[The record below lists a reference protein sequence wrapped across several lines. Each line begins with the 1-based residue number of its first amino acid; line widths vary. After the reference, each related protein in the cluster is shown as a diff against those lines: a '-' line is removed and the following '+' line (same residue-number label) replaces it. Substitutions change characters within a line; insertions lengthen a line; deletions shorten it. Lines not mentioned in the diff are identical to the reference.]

1 MHMCIEVRNLNFSH
15 DDNFLL
21 NDLSFRIDNKEIGYI
36 VGGSGSGKSS
46 LFNIISGLK
55 KPDSGEIICNKAYF
69 NNSNTFVEPEKRNIS
84 YVFQDFG
91 LFPHINAKKNIM
103 YAAEKDEKYLSKLLD
118 SLNLKD
124 HKEKMPFE
132 LSGGQQ
138 QRVSIARAIMRNP
151 SLLILDEPFSNLDI
165 ENTNNAI
172 NLVSHEI
179 NEMDIPCLIATHDYG
194 QLEKFDN
201 VQKIIL

>member
-1 MHMCIEVRNLNFSH
+1 MCIEVRNLNFSH

-21 NDLSFRIDNKEIGYI
+21 KDLSFRIDNKEIGYI
-36 VGGSGSGKSS
+36 VGDSGSGKSS

-69 NNSNTFVEPEKRNIS
+69 NNSNTFVEPENRNIG

-103 YAAEKDEKYLSKLLD
+103 YAADKDEKYLRKLLD
-118 SLNLKD
+118 SLNLRD

-179 NEMDIPCLIATHDYG
+179 NEMDIPCLIATHDYD

-201 VQKIIL
+201 VKKIIL

>member
-1 MHMCIEVRNLNFSH
+1 MCIEVRNLNFSH

-21 NDLSFRIDNKEIGYI
+21 KDLSFRIDNKEIGYI

-69 NNSNTFVEPEKRNIS
+69 NNSNTFVEPEKRNIG

-103 YAAEKDEKYLSKLLD
+103 YAAEKDEKYLRKLLD

>member
-1 MHMCIEVRNLNFSH
+1 MCIEVRNLNFSH
-15 DDNFLL
+15 DDSFLL
-21 NDLSFRIDNKEIGYI
+21 KDLSFRIDNKEIGYI

-46 LFNIISGLK
+46 LFDIISGLK

-69 NNSNTFVEPEKRNIS
+69 NNSNTFVEPEKRNIG

-179 NEMDIPCLIATHDYG
+179 NEMDIPCLIATHDYD

-201 VQKIIL
+201 VKKIIL

>member
-1 MHMCIEVRNLNFSH
+1 MCIEVRNLNFSH

-21 NDLSFRIDNKEIGYI
+21 KDLSFRIDNKEIGYI
-36 VGGSGSGKSS
+36 VGESGSGKSS

-69 NNSNTFVEPEKRNIS
+69 NNSNTFVEPEKRNIG

-103 YAAEKDEKYLSKLLD
+103 YAAEKDEKYLRKLLD

-172 NLVSHEI
+172 NLLSHEI
-179 NEMDIPCLIATHDYG
+179 NEMDIPCLIATHDYD

-201 VQKIIL
+201 VKKIIL

>member
-1 MHMCIEVRNLNFSH
+1 MCIEVRNLNFSH

-21 NDLSFRIDNKEIGYI
+21 KDLSFRIDNKEIGYI

-46 LFNIISGLK
+46 LFDIISGLK

-69 NNSNTFVEPEKRNIS
+69 NNSNTFVEPENRNIG

-103 YAAEKDEKYLSKLLD
+103 YAADKDEKYLRKLLD
-118 SLNLKD
+118 SLNLRD

-179 NEMDIPCLIATHDYG
+179 NEMDIPCLIATHDYD

-201 VQKIIL
+201 VKKIIL

>member
-1 MHMCIEVRNLNFSH
+1 MCIEVRNLNFSH
-15 DDNFLL
+15 DDSFLL
-21 NDLSFRIDNKEIGYI
+21 KDLSFRIDNKEIGYI

-46 LFNIISGLK
+46 LFDIISGLK

-69 NNSNTFVEPEKRNIS
+69 NNSNTFVEPENRNIG

-103 YAAEKDEKYLSKLLD
+103 YAADKDEKYLRKLLD

-179 NEMDIPCLIATHDYG
+179 NEMDIPCLIATHDYD

-201 VQKIIL
+201 VKKIII

>member
-1 MHMCIEVRNLNFSH
+1 MCIEVRNLNFSH

-21 NDLSFRIDNKEIGYI
+21 KDLSFRIDNKEIGYI
-36 VGGSGSGKSS
+36 VGDSGSGKSS

-55 KPDSGEIICNKAYF
+55 KPDSGEIICNKTYF
-69 NNSNTFVEPEKRNIS
+69 NNSNTFVEPEKRNIG

-179 NEMDIPCLIATHDYG
+179 NEMDIPCLIATHDYD

-201 VQKIIL
+201 VKKIIL

>member
-1 MHMCIEVRNLNFSH
+1 MCIEVRNLNFSH

-21 NDLSFRIDNKEIGYI
+21 KDLSFRIDNKEIGYI

>member
-1 MHMCIEVRNLNFSH
+1 MCIEVRNLNFSH
-15 DDNFLL
+15 DDSFLL
-21 NDLSFRIDNKEIGYI
+21 KDLSFRIDNKEIGYI

-46 LFNIISGLK
+46 LFDIISGLK

-69 NNSNTFVEPEKRNIS
+69 NNSNTFVEPENRNIG

-103 YAAEKDEKYLSKLLD
+103 YAADKDEKYLRKLLD

>member
-1 MHMCIEVRNLNFSH
+1 MCIEVRNLNFSH

-21 NDLSFRIDNKEIGYI
+21 KDLSFRIDNKEIGYI

-46 LFNIISGLK
+46 LFDIISGLK

-69 NNSNTFVEPEKRNIS
+69 NNSNTFVEPENRNIG

-103 YAAEKDEKYLSKLLD
+103 YAADKDEKYLRKLLD

-179 NEMDIPCLIATHDYG
+179 NEMDIPCLIATHDYD

-201 VQKIIL
+201 VKKIII

>member
-1 MHMCIEVRNLNFSH
+1 MCIEVRNLNFSH

-21 NDLSFRIDNKEIGYI
+21 KDLSFRIDNKEIGYI
-36 VGGSGSGKSS
+36 VGESGSGKSS

-69 NNSNTFVEPEKRNIS
+69 NNSNTFVEPEKRNIG

-103 YAAEKDEKYLSKLLD
+103 YAADKDEKYLRKLLD

-179 NEMDIPCLIATHDYG
+179 NERDIPCLIATHDYD

-201 VQKIIL
+201 VKKIIL

>member
-1 MHMCIEVRNLNFSH
+1 MCIEVRNLNFSH
-15 DDNFLL
+15 DDSFLL
-21 NDLSFRIDNKEIGYI
+21 KDLSFRIDNKEIGYI

-46 LFNIISGLK
+46 LFDIISGLK

-69 NNSNTFVEPEKRNIS
+69 NNSNTFVEPEKRNIG

-103 YAAEKDEKYLSKLLD
+103 YAADKDEKYLRKLLD

-179 NEMDIPCLIATHDYG
+179 NEMDIPCLIATHDYD

-201 VQKIIL
+201 VKKIII

>member
-1 MHMCIEVRNLNFSH
+1 MCIEVRNLNFSH

-21 NDLSFRIDNKEIGYI
+21 KDLSFRIDNKEIGYI

-69 NNSNTFVEPEKRNIS
+69 NNSNTFVEPEKRNIG

-172 NLVSHEI
+172 NLISHEI
-179 NEMDIPCLIATHDYG
+179 NEMDIPCLIATHDYD

-201 VQKIIL
+201 VKKIIL

>member
-1 MHMCIEVRNLNFSH
+1 MCIEVRNLNFSH

-21 NDLSFRIDNKEIGYI
+21 KDLSFRIDNKEIGYI

-69 NNSNTFVEPEKRNIS
+69 NNSNTFVEPEKRNIG

>member
-1 MHMCIEVRNLNFSH
+1 MCIEVINLNFSH
-15 DDNFLL
+15 DNNFLL
-21 NDLSFRIDNKEIGYI
+21 KNLSFRVDNKEIGYI
-36 VGGSGSGKSS
+36 VGDSGSGKSS

-69 NNSNTFVEPEKRNIS
+69 NNSNTFVEPEKRNIG

-103 YAAEKDEKYLSKLLD
+103 YAADKDEKYLIKLLD

-179 NEMDIPCLIATHDYG
+179 NEMDIPCLIATHDYD

-201 VQKIIL
+201 VKKIII

>member
-1 MHMCIEVRNLNFSH
+1 MCIEVRNLNFSH
-15 DDNFLL
+15 DDSFLL
-21 NDLSFRIDNKEIGYI
+21 KDLSFRIDNKEIGYI

-69 NNSNTFVEPEKRNIS
+69 NNSNTFVEPEKRNIG

>member
-1 MHMCIEVRNLNFSH
+1 MCIEVRNLNFSH
-15 DDNFLL
+15 DDSFLL
-21 NDLSFRIDNKEIGYI
+21 KDLSFRIDNKEIGYI

-46 LFNIISGLK
+46 LFDIISGLK

-69 NNSNTFVEPEKRNIS
+69 NNSNTFVEPENRNIG

-103 YAAEKDEKYLSKLLD
+103 YAADKDEKYLRKLLD
-118 SLNLKD
+118 GLNLRD

-179 NEMDIPCLIATHDYG
+179 NEMDIPCLIATHDYD

-201 VQKIIL
+201 VKKIII

>member
-1 MHMCIEVRNLNFSH
+1 
-15 DDNFLL
+15 
-21 NDLSFRIDNKEIGYI
+21 
-36 VGGSGSGKSS
+36 
-46 LFNIISGLK
+46 
-55 KPDSGEIICNKAYF
+55 
-69 NNSNTFVEPEKRNIS
+69 
-84 YVFQDFG
+84 
-91 LFPHINAKKNIM
+91 
-103 YAAEKDEKYLSKLLD
+103 
-118 SLNLKD
+118 
-124 HKEKMPFE
+124 
-132 LSGGQQ
+132 
-138 QRVSIARAIMRNP
+138 MRNP

>member
-1 MHMCIEVRNLNFSH
+1 MCIEVRNLNFSH

-21 NDLSFRIDNKEIGYI
+21 KDISFRIDNKEIGYI

-69 NNSNTFVEPEKRNIS
+69 NNSNTFVEPEKRNIG

-103 YAAEKDEKYLSKLLD
+103 YAAEKDEKYLRKLLD

>member
-1 MHMCIEVRNLNFSH
+1 MCIEVRNLNFSH

-21 NDLSFRIDNKEIGYI
+21 KDLSFRIDNKEIGYI

-46 LFNIISGLK
+46 LFDIISGLK

-69 NNSNTFVEPEKRNIS
+69 NNSNTFVEPENRNIG

>member
-1 MHMCIEVRNLNFSH
+1 MCIEVRNLNFSH

-21 NDLSFRIDNKEIGYI
+21 KDLSFRIDNKEIGYI

-69 NNSNTFVEPEKRNIS
+69 NNSNTFVEPENRNIG

-179 NEMDIPCLIATHDYG
+179 NEMDIPCLIATHDYD

-201 VQKIIL
+201 VKKIII

>member
-1 MHMCIEVRNLNFSH
+1 MCIEVRNLNFSH

-21 NDLSFRIDNKEIGYI
+21 KDLSFRIDNKEIGYI

-69 NNSNTFVEPEKRNIS
+69 NNSNTFVEPEKRNIG

-179 NEMDIPCLIATHDYG
+179 NEMDIPCLIATHEYG

>member
-1 MHMCIEVRNLNFSH
+1 MCIEVRNLNFSH
-15 DDNFLL
+15 DDSFLL
-21 NDLSFRIDNKEIGYI
+21 KDLSFRIDNKEIGYI

-46 LFNIISGLK
+46 LFDIISGLK

-69 NNSNTFVEPEKRNIS
+69 NNSNTFVEPENRNIG

-103 YAAEKDEKYLSKLLD
+103 YAADKDEKYLRKLLD
-118 SLNLKD
+118 SLNLRD

-179 NEMDIPCLIATHDYG
+179 NEMDIPCLIATHDYD

-201 VQKIIL
+201 VKKIII

>member
-1 MHMCIEVRNLNFSH
+1 MCIEVRNLNFSH

-21 NDLSFRIDNKEIGYI
+21 KDLSFRIDNKEIGYI

-46 LFNIISGLK
+46 LFDIISGLK

-69 NNSNTFVEPEKRNIS
+69 NNSNTFVEPEKRNIG

-103 YAAEKDEKYLSKLLD
+103 YAADKDEKYLRKLLD

>member
-1 MHMCIEVRNLNFSH
+1 MCIEVRNLNFSH
-15 DDNFLL
+15 DDSFLL
-21 NDLSFRIDNKEIGYI
+21 KDLSFRIDNKEIGYI

-46 LFNIISGLK
+46 LFDIISGLK

-69 NNSNTFVEPEKRNIS
+69 NNSNTFVEPENRNIG

-103 YAAEKDEKYLSKLLD
+103 YAADKDEKYLRKLLD
-118 SLNLKD
+118 SLNLRD

-179 NEMDIPCLIATHDYG
+179 NEMDIPCLIATHDYD

-201 VQKIIL
+201 VKKIIL

>member
-1 MHMCIEVRNLNFSH
+1 MCIEVRNLNFSH

-21 NDLSFRIDNKEIGYI
+21 KDLSFRIDNKEIGYI

-69 NNSNTFVEPEKRNIS
+69 NNSNTFVEPEKRNIG

-179 NEMDIPCLIATHDYG
+179 NEMDIPCLIATHDYD

-201 VQKIIL
+201 VKKIIL

>member
-1 MHMCIEVRNLNFSH
+1 MCIEVRNLNFSH

-21 NDLSFRIDNKEIGYI
+21 KDLSFRIDNKEIGYI

-69 NNSNTFVEPEKRNIS
+69 NNSNTFVEPEKRNIG

-103 YAAEKDEKYLSKLLD
+103 YAADKDEKYLIKLLD

>member
-1 MHMCIEVRNLNFSH
+1 MCIEVRNLNFSH

-21 NDLSFRIDNKEIGYI
+21 KDLSFRVDNKEIGYI

-69 NNSNTFVEPEKRNIS
+69 NNSNTFVEPEKRNIG

>member
-1 MHMCIEVRNLNFSH
+1 MCIEVRNLNFSH

-21 NDLSFRIDNKEIGYI
+21 KDLSFRIDNKEIGYI
-36 VGGSGSGKSS
+36 VGESGSGKSS

-69 NNSNTFVEPEKRNIS
+69 NNSNTFVEPEKRNIG

-179 NEMDIPCLIATHDYG
+179 NEMDIPCLIATHDYD

-201 VQKIIL
+201 VKKIIL

>member
-1 MHMCIEVRNLNFSH
+1 MCIEVRNLNFSH

-21 NDLSFRIDNKEIGYI
+21 KDLSFRIDNKEIGYI

-69 NNSNTFVEPEKRNIS
+69 NNSNTFVEPEKRNIG

-103 YAAEKDEKYLSKLLD
+103 YAAEKDEKYLRKLLD

-179 NEMDIPCLIATHDYG
+179 NEMDIPCLIATHDYD

-201 VQKIIL
+201 VKKVIL

>member
-1 MHMCIEVRNLNFSH
+1 MCIEVRNLNFSH

-21 NDLSFRIDNKEIGYI
+21 KDLSFRIDNKEIGYI

-103 YAAEKDEKYLSKLLD
+103 YAADKDEKYLRKLLD

-138 QRVSIARAIMRNP
+138 QRVSIARAIMRNS

>member
-1 MHMCIEVRNLNFSH
+1 MCIEVRNLNFSY

-21 NDLSFRIDNKEIGYI
+21 KDLSFRIDNKEIGYI

-69 NNSNTFVEPEKRNIS
+69 NNSNTFVEPEKRNIG

-103 YAAEKDEKYLSKLLD
+103 YAAEKDEKYLRKLLD

-124 HKEKMPFE
+124 HKEKMQFE

>member
-1 MHMCIEVRNLNFSH
+1 MCIEVRNLNFSH

-21 NDLSFRIDNKEIGYI
+21 KDLSFRIDNKEIGYI

-69 NNSNTFVEPEKRNIS
+69 NNSNTFVEPEKRNIG

-103 YAAEKDEKYLSKLLD
+103 YAAEKDEKYLRKLLD

-179 NEMDIPCLIATHDYG
+179 NEMDIPCLIATHDYD

-201 VQKIIL
+201 VKKIIL

>member
-1 MHMCIEVRNLNFSH
+1 MCIEVRNLNFSH

-21 NDLSFRIDNKEIGYI
+21 KDLSFRIDNKEIGYI
-36 VGGSGSGKSS
+36 VGDSGSGKSS

-69 NNSNTFVEPEKRNIS
+69 NNSNTFVEPENRNIG

-179 NEMDIPCLIATHDYG
+179 NEMDIPCLIATHDYD

-201 VQKIIL
+201 VKKIIL

>member
-1 MHMCIEVRNLNFSH
+1 MCIEVRNLNFSH

-21 NDLSFRIDNKEIGYI
+21 KDLSFRVDNKEIGYI

-46 LFNIISGLK
+46 LFDIISGLK

-69 NNSNTFVEPEKRNIS
+69 NNSNTFVEPENRNIG

-179 NEMDIPCLIATHDYG
+179 NEMNIPCLIATHDYD

-201 VQKIIL
+201 VKKIII

>member
-1 MHMCIEVRNLNFSH
+1 MCIEVRNLNFSH

-21 NDLSFRIDNKEIGYI
+21 KDLSFRIDNKEIGYI
-36 VGGSGSGKSS
+36 VGESGSGKSS

-69 NNSNTFVEPEKRNIS
+69 NNSNTFVEPEKRNIG

>member
-1 MHMCIEVRNLNFSH
+1 MCIEVRNLNFSH

-21 NDLSFRIDNKEIGYI
+21 KDLSFRIDNKEIGYI

-69 NNSNTFVEPEKRNIS
+69 NNSNTFVEPEKRNIG

-103 YAAEKDEKYLSKLLD
+103 YAADKDEKYLIKLLD

-179 NEMDIPCLIATHDYG
+179 NEMDIPCLIATHDYD

-201 VQKIIL
+201 VKKIIL

>member
-1 MHMCIEVRNLNFSH
+1 MCIEVRNLNFSH

-21 NDLSFRIDNKEIGYI
+21 KDLSFRIDNKEIGYI

-46 LFNIISGLK
+46 LFDIISGLK

-69 NNSNTFVEPEKRNIS
+69 NNSNTFVEPENRNIG

-103 YAAEKDEKYLSKLLD
+103 YAADKDEKYLRKLLD
-118 SLNLKD
+118 GLNLRD

-179 NEMDIPCLIATHDYG
+179 NEMDIPCLIATHDYD

-201 VQKIIL
+201 VKKIIL

>member
-1 MHMCIEVRNLNFSH
+1 MCIEVRNLNFSH

-21 NDLSFRIDNKEIGYI
+21 KDLSFRIDNKEIGYI
-36 VGGSGSGKSS
+36 VGDSGSGKSS

-69 NNSNTFVEPEKRNIS
+69 NNSNTFVEPEKRNIG

-103 YAAEKDEKYLSKLLD
+103 YAADKDEKYLIKLLD

-179 NEMDIPCLIATHDYG
+179 NEMDIPCLIATHDYD

-201 VQKIIL
+201 VKKIIL

>member
-1 MHMCIEVRNLNFSH
+1 MCIEVRNLNFSH

-21 NDLSFRIDNKEIGYI
+21 KDLSFRIDNKEIGYI

-46 LFNIISGLK
+46 LFDIISGLK

-69 NNSNTFVEPEKRNIS
+69 NNSNTFVEPENRNIG

-103 YAAEKDEKYLSKLLD
+103 YAADKDEKYLRKLLD
-118 SLNLKD
+118 SLNLRD

-179 NEMDIPCLIATHDYG
+179 NEMDIPCLIATHDYD

-201 VQKIIL
+201 VKKIII